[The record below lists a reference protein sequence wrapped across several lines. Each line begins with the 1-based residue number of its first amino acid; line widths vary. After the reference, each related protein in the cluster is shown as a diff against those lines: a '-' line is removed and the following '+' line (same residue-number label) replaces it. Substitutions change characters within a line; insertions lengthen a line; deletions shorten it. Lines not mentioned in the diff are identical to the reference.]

1 MHFDLLLSA
10 LPASGLPQ
18 SGAGVVVLAIVSIL
32 INLGVCFFGYKLF
45 KVFVAIIGFL
55 GGVCLGLAAAGQTS
69 WPFWVDL
76 VLVLVLGVILA
87 VLALKVY
94 KVGVFLFCGLLP
106 GVLCTLLAGGI
117 WVGLAAFLVF
127 GVLGVLLTRFYIIA
141 VSAVSSGLLAGQQL
155 FALFPVDVP
164 AAAIILGLVLAVAG
178 FLFQWK
184 TTRPEDDPKNGQAA
198 PPAQG

>member
-1 MHFDLLLSA
+1 MDFGVFLSA
-10 LPASGLPQ
+10 PLLPELAQ
-18 SGAGVVVLAIVSIL
+18 SGVGVVVLSIVSIL
-32 INLGVCFFGYKLF
+32 INLGVCFFGYRLF
-45 KVFVAIIGFL
+45 KVFVAVIGFL
-55 GGVCLGLAAAGQTS
+55 GGVCLGLAAAGQTA
-69 WPFWVDL
+69 WPVWVDALL
-76 VLVLVLGVILA
+76 VLILGIILA

-106 GVLCTLLAGGI
+106 GVLCTVLAGGI

-184 TTRPEDDPKNGQAA
+184 TTRPEDDPKNGQSA

>member
-18 SGAGVVVLAIVSIL
+18 SGAGVVVLTIVSIL

-155 FALFPVDVP
+155 FALFPLDVP
-164 AAAIILGLVLAVAG
+164 AAAIILGLVLAIAG
-178 FLFQWK
+178 FIFQWK
-184 TTRPEDDPKNGQAA
+184 TTKPEDGQHGGQAA